1 MILKTISPNLL
12 KNIIHI
18 FQVAELKFVKNVLKD
33 GKVNFL
39 NISDK
44 MSVCSISAG
53 RLNLFNELQ
62 ENIV

>member
-12 KNIIHI
+12 KNIFHI
-18 FQVAELKFVKNVLKD
+18 FQVAELFKKNALKD
-33 GKVNFL
+33 GKVNIS

-44 MSVCSISAG
+44 MSVCSTSAG